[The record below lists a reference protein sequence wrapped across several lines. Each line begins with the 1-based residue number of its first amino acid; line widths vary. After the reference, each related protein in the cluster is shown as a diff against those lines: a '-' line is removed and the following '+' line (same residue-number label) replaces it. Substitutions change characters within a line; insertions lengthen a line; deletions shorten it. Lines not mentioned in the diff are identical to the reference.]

1 MGRALLLLALG
12 ALLVL
17 ALGWAGWVWL
27 SLGDADISTDGFI
40 ALTLGVVFS
49 ILVGVGLMA
58 LVFYSAARAMTTR
71 SNTRTRTSHEERR
84 LGLRP

>member
-17 ALGWAGWVWL
+17 ALGWAGWVWF

-58 LVFYSAARAMTTR
+58 LVFYSARKGYDDQV
-71 SNTRTRTSHEERR
+71 EYED
-84 LGLRP
+84 PDKP